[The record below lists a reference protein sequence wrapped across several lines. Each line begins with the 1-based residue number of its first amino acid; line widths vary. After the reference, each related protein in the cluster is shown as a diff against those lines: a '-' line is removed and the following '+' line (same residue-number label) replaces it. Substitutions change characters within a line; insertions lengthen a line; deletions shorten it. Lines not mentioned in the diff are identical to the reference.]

1 MRLNTTCTKRLFLGV
16 TACLGTASTFAASIS
31 YGPTPPVANI
41 PTLSKPM
48 ILILS
53 VILAVLA
60 YRALRN
66 HRKGHLFAGLM
77 ALTIACSCIGLS
89 GKWAIDAFAIGGASF
104 DMSVSGGGTTHP
116 YTAAA
121 IEYSVVNTSGVTQFI
136 YAISNSDQPGCN
148 LTTPSISP
156 CKVGLGV
163 ANGQSCHIKFAGAAC
178 ATVNQPPSATNL
190 SAAETY
196 TEQSPL
202 NLTNIVVSDVDSA
215 NVTAKLTLSNAAF
228 GSLTTASAGTVTS
241 TYAAGTGI
249 WTATGPI
256 ADVNTL
262 LAGVTF
268 TPTAN
273 FSGAFTIA
281 TEVTDGVS
289 AISGLKTMTGVASG
303 TTIITNTSDTS
314 ANDGL
319 CTLREAIVASN
330 TNTSSGATPGE
341 CNGAHTLIA
350 PAETLTFSGS
360 DLSLS
365 SSITLSSVGPGFST
379 LKGNGS
385 AGIVFT
391 TGTVSIT
398 NCAIDAST
406 FLVQSPASV
415 ALAATS
421 GAASVVLSGAF
432 TNNGTITGAGD
443 ITVNAASM
451 DNTTTGSF
459 SAQGQMSLT
468 TTGNMTNEGALAG
481 SNQLTIS
488 TPGSFVNAATLS
500 APLGTLSSTGGG
512 ISITAASFT
521 NNSYV
526 NAFGNI
532 TIIAATLRNETP
544 GGDTREWYQSST
556 GSDTNTSTN
565 AYYSFPDNYEIQYWS
580 KDWVQRQRYVG
591 GAPAFR
597 PHVISGSTLTLQN
610 FNTGTNVGA
619 ILSAPTLTLIGN
631 GGASFTN
638 NDLALGQQNWRQSW
652 EIYTHWIALGPATY
666 DDHIRRNDDG
676 GVQQSTSEISNIGAG
691 AFATTLNAGGF
702 SIVNQGAPFSPF

>member
-1 MRLNTTCTKRLFLGV
+1 MCARQLFLGV
-16 TACLGTASTFAASIS
+16 TAYLGTASTFAASIS

-41 PTLSKPM
+41 PTLSEPM
-48 ILILS
+48 TLMLS

-66 HRKGHLFAGLM
+66 HRSGHLFAGLM
-77 ALTIACSCIGLS
+77 ALTIACSGIGLS
-89 GKWAIDAFAIGGASF
+89 GKWAIDALAIGAASF
-104 DMSVSGGGTTHP
+104 DMSVSGGGTTPP
-116 YTAAA
+116 YTASA

-136 YAISNSDQPGCN
+136 YEISNRDQPSCN
-148 LTTPSISP
+148 LTTPSVSP
-156 CKVGLGV
+156 CRVGLGV
-163 ANGQSCHIKFAGAAC
+163 ANGQSCNIKFAGTAC
-178 ATVNQPPSATNL
+178 AAVAPSATNL

-202 NLTNIVVSDVDSA
+202 NLINIVVSDVDSA
-215 NVTAKLTLSNAAF
+215 NVTAKLTLSNAAL

-241 TYAAGTGI
+241 TYAAGTGV

-262 LAGVTF
+262 LADVTF
-268 TPTAN
+268 TPTSN
-273 FSGAFTIA
+273 FSGNFTIA
-281 TEVTDGVS
+281 TEVTDGVT
-289 AISGLKTMTGVASG
+289 AVSGSKTMTGFASG
-303 TTIITNTSDTS
+303 TTIVTSTSDTS
-314 ANDGL
+314 ADDGL
-319 CTLREAIVASN
+319 CTLREAVIASN

-350 PAETLTFSGS
+350 PTGTLTFSGS

-365 SSITLSSVGPGFST
+365 SSITLRSAGPGLTT
-379 LKGNGS
+379 LRGTGLT
-385 AGIVFT
+385 GIVFT
-391 TGTVSIT
+391 AGTVSIT

-421 GAASVVLSGAF
+421 GAASVVLSGAL

-451 DNTTTGSF
+451 HNTTTGSF

-468 TTGNMTNEGALAG
+468 TTGNMTNEGTLAG
-481 SNQLTIS
+481 STQLTIS

-500 APLGTLSSTGGG
+500 VPLGTLSSTGGG
-512 ISITAASFT
+512 ISITAANFT

-526 NAFGNI
+526 NALGNI
-532 TIIAATLRNETP
+532 TIIAAILNNETP
-544 GGDTREWYQSST
+544 GGDTREWYRFSTDPDYKYQS
-556 GSDTNTSTN
+556 DND
-565 AYYSFPDNYEIQYWS
+565 YYDFPDDYSIEYWE
-580 KDWVQRQRYVG
+580 KDWIERQRYVG
-591 GAPAFR
+591 GAPAFK
-597 PHVISGSTLTLQN
+597 PHVISGGTLTLQN
-610 FNTGTNVGA
+610 FNTGTNIGA
-619 ILSAPTLTLIGN
+619 VLSAPTLTLSGN

-638 NDLALGQQNWRQSW
+638 NDLALDQQNWRQLW
-652 EIYTHWIALGPATY
+652 EIYTHYIALGPLTY
-666 DDHIRRNDDG
+666 DDHVRRNDDG
-676 GVQQSTSEISNIGAG
+676 GVQQSISEISNIDAG

-702 SIVNQGAPFSPF
+702 SIINQGSPFPPF